1 MPDEELNESE
11 RRFLARLAEE
21 AGGDTSRQV
30 SMYAV
35 GASLGMDRETASL
48 AAQAL
53 IGLELA
59 EIRSLSGG
67 IGISA
72 RGIEAAG
79 PAAVGGA
86 AAVELG
92 AGPLLDARASQA
104 VEQLMNA
111 TKARA
116 GSLGL
121 DGGALA
127 ELMSDLKTLGAQ
139 LESPRPKTAVVRE
152 TLRSI
157 AGCLDRAGERV
168 CLAKVEGLIGRE
180 PARGGDRR

>member
-1 MPDEELNESE
+1 MPDEELNEAG
-11 RRFLARLAEE
+11 RRFLARLVEE
-21 AGGDTSRQV
+21 TGGDPARQV

-35 GASLGMDRETASL
+35 GASLGMDREAASL

-72 RGIEAAG
+72 RGLEAAA
-79 PAAVGGA
+79 PAAGGGGA
-86 AAVELG
+86 AAVVLG
-92 AGPLLDARASQA
+92 SAPLLDERAFRA
-104 VEQLMNA
+104 VEQLANE

-121 DGGALA
+121 DFEALA
-127 ELMSDLKTLGAQ
+127 ELMSDLKTLCAQ

-157 AGCLDRAGERV
+157 AGSLDRAGERV
-168 CLAKVEGLIGRE
+168 VLSKLQGLIG
-180 PARGGDRR
+180 

>member
-1 MPDEELNESE
+1 MPDEELNEAG
-11 RRFLARLAEE
+11 RRFLARLVEE
-21 AGGDTSRQV
+21 TGGDPARQV

-35 GASLGMDRETASL
+35 GASLGMDREAASL

-72 RGIEAAG
+72 RGLEAAA
-79 PAAVGGA
+79 PAAGGGA
-86 AAVELG
+86 AAVVLG
-92 AGPLLDARASQA
+92 SAPLLDERAFRA
-104 VEQLMNA
+104 VEQLANE

-121 DGGALA
+121 DFEALA
-127 ELMSDLKTLGAQ
+127 ELMSDLKTLCAQ

-157 AGCLDRAGERV
+157 AGSLDRAGERV
-168 CLAKVEGLIGRE
+168 VLSKLQGLIG
-180 PARGGDRR
+180 